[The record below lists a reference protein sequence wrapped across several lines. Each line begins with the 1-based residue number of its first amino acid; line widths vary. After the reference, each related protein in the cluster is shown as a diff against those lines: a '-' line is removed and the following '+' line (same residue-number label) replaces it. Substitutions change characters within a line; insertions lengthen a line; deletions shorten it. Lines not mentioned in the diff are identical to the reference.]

1 MLMFFEPAPHTVTA
15 EQLALFPQ
23 RNRAVWEDLS
33 DAHTVLAIR
42 DGEELIGCALLAR
55 EYGADGAV
63 CVTLADLNI
72 REDFRRQ
79 GMGRTLLSVAA
90 SKAMQWGV
98 SVLYANAPTDETAMA
113 FCRKTGFVS
122 HTAEQL
128 VLDLTNTRGMRH
140 GG

>member
-23 RNRAVWEDLS
+23 RNMTVWENLS

-42 DGEELIGCALLAR
+42 DGEELIGCALLAKTDH
-55 EYGADGAV
+55 ADDAV

-98 SVLYANAPTDETAMA
+98 SVLYANTPTDDIAMA
-113 FCRKTGFVS
+113 FCRKTGFAPHAS
-122 HTAEQL
+122 GQL
-128 VLDLTNTRGMRH
+128 VLDLTNTQGMRH